1 MTWAPR
7 WKIEERMAGTRQLQ
21 RASIP
26 KSFTSRATAPRPRS
40 AVALLVVS
48 ALTAVWAA
56 AMLSP
61 FGNIIDA
68 YMFVFVVFFA
78 GPVTLVS
85 LSLTVMVGLVAT
97 DRIVLL
103 IRHRVLL
110 QSAHRALGIIAVIGL
125 VLHVLTKI
133 SAGHV
138 SASNAFLPFVGGA
151 NVYVGLGTVAGL
163 MMVGVL
169 WTGLIRARFAG
180 IGKPWMW
187 RALHS
192 VAYAAWPIALVHGL
206 EAGRT
211 AATWVTASYLL
222 CVAMVVVLLL
232 LRLSVSL
239 GRKREASQTTGSMAP
254 VGRPAKPAAGGRAGT
269 AAPAR
274 RRTADE
280 IRASR
285 QNAADRDGRRG
296 GSADRGNRR
305 SGTADRDDLRDT
317 GAGRWSE
324 RTASAER
331 DDRRGGAADREPQAD
346 REPSAGRRRRS
357 LDDLRGDGTEPG
369 INSWARAGEFDTTD
383 SSRRGADRF
392 TVPEVPL
399 DREALAGPGRRDT
412 AAEPELPW
420 DSPRRWT
427 GDDADE
433 PWDRPGRGS
442 DNAADRPARGI
453 GDSRY
458 RRLSSDD
465 EPPRSSRH
473 DTGSMAA
480 VDLTGTDPGGT
491 GRRPWRDPDDEAPTS
506 GAPRAGRRRR
516 DPDDEPGEERGGRHS
531 RGRDETD
538 AEESTLGWGRAARYE
553 PNLVARRD
561 EDDEEL
567 DTPTLVNLAAR
578 RARRG
583 SAATSR
589 SSRRR
594 KSDEAAEEGAYW
606 TSLKGDAR

>member
-1 MTWAPR
+1 
-7 WKIEERMAGTRQLQ
+7 MAGTRQLQ

-48 ALTAVWAA
+48 ALTAVWAV

-61 FGNIIDA
+61 FGELIDA
-68 YMFVFVVFFA
+68 YMFVFIVFYA

-85 LSLTVMVGLVAT
+85 LSLTVMAGLVAT

-110 QSAHRALGIIAVIGL
+110 QSAHRSLGIIAVFGL

-133 SAGHV
+133 SAGHI
-138 SASNAFLPFVGGA
+138 SPTTAFLPFVNGA
-151 NVYVGLGTVAGL
+151 DVYVGLGTIAGL
-163 MMVGVL
+163 LMMGVL

-192 VAYAAWPIALVHGL
+192 VAYAAWPVALVHGL
-206 EAGRT
+206 MAGRA

-239 GRKREASQTTGSMAP
+239 GRKRQEQSQTTGTMAP
-254 VGRPAKPAAGGRAGT
+254 VGRPVKSAGGART
-269 AAPAR
+269 SSAAPAR

-285 QNAADRDGRRG
+285 QNAATRDGRRG
-296 GSADRGNRR
+296 GAAAPDDR
-305 SGTADRDDLRDT
+305 RDT
-317 GAGRWSE
+317 GVERRTERSTRAE
-324 RTASAER
+324 RTASTEE
-331 DDRRGGAADREPQAD
+331 REPQ
-346 REPSAGRRRRS
+346 AGRRRRNS
-357 LDDLRGDGTEPG
+357 LDDLRGDTTDHGV
-369 INSWARAGEFDTTD
+369 NSWTRAGGSDTMGGP
-383 SSRRGADRF
+383 RRTDRF

-399 DREALAGPGRRDT
+399 DRDAAAEPGRRDT
-412 AAEPELPW
+412 VPEPELPW
-420 DSPRRWT
+420 DSPRRWAA
-427 GDDADE
+427 GEADDS
-433 PWDRPGRGS
+433 WDRPERGS
-442 DNAADRPARGI
+442 DDA
-453 GDSRY
+453 RY
-458 RRLSSDD
+458 RRPGADD
-465 EPPRSSRH
+465 EPPASGLY
-473 DTGSMAA
+473 DTGSRAA
-480 VDLTGTDPGGT
+480 LDLSGTDPGRA
-491 GRRPWRDPDDEAPTS
+491 GRRPWRDPDEEAPTT

-516 DPDDEPGEERGGRHS
+516 DPEEEPVDERGGRHS
-531 RGRDETD
+531 RRRDETD

-561 EDDEEL
+561 DDDDDDI

-583 SAATSR
+583 SGATSR

-606 TSLKGDAR
+606 TSLKGEAR